1 LGDAVGGPP
10 PVEMPQ
16 TSTPQAVAKAAPA
29 PPTGTALEV
38 PIENVTAGRAQ
49 PRRVFDEDAL
59 DELAASI
66 REKGILQPLVV
77 SQVGGGYELI
87 AGERRLRAAS
97 RAGLETVPIVVKR
110 GVEAGE
116 LIELALIENIQRE
129 DLTPLEEAKAFQRLV
144 EEHGLTQDQV
154 AKRVGKSRTAVTNTL
169 RLLALPE
176 PIKHALD
183 AGKLSEGHA
192 RALLALSTTA
202 SQIAAAR
209 KVMQRG
215 LSVRETEDLVRR
227 AADRKP
233 PPARKTDVAANA
245 RSAVEKSLER
255 LLGTKVRIRGK
266 GKAGRI
272 EIDYYSHEELD
283 RLLERLGA

>member
-1 LGDAVGGPP
+1 LGDAVASPPPAQMPEAGP
-10 PVEMPQ
+10 PVE
-16 TSTPQAVAKAAPA
+16 TAKAAAPA
-29 PPTGTALEV
+29 PSGVALEV

-49 PRRVFDEDAL
+49 PRRLFDDDAL

-77 SQVGGGYELI
+77 SQAPGGYELI

-97 RAGLETVPIVVKR
+97 RACRETVPVGVKR

-144 EEHGLTQDQV
+144 GEHGLTQDQV
-154 AKRVGKSRTAVTNTL
+154 AKRIGKSRTAVTNTL

-176 PIKHALD
+176 PIKQALD

-215 LSVRETEDLVRR
+215 LSVRETEDMVRH
-227 AADRKP
+227 AAERKTP
-233 PPARKTDVAANA
+233 PVRKTDLAANA
-245 RSAVEKSLER
+245 RSAVEKSLEQS
-255 LLGTKVRIRGK
+255 LGTKVRIRSK